1 MTEEHKN
8 HFKVLLSN
16 LDEEDTITLTGII
29 LENLYSTADI
39 TKIKR
44 VKQSVNELNNS
55 ISSKYRNV
63 KWGECRENGHTF
75 EPWQRGEDA
84 SIFVK
89 DYEGDS
95 HYEDYAMFERVCT
108 NCGYRE
114 TKKISLEELNNYGK
128 SRTKKR

>member
-16 LDEEDTITLTGII
+16 LDEEDNITLTGII

-84 SIFVK
+84 SIFVR

>member
-44 VKQSVNELNNS
+44 VKQSVSELNDR
-55 ISSKYRNV
+55 ISTKYRDIKHN
-63 KWGECRENGHTF
+63 ECRANGHTF
-75 EPWQRGEDA
+75 EPWQRGEDT
-84 SIFVK
+84 SIFIK

-95 HYEDYAMFERVCT
+95 HYEDYAVYERVCT

-114 TKKISLEELNNYGK
+114 VKRISLEELKNYGK
-128 SRTKKR
+128 KKAKKR

>member
-44 VKQSVNELNNS
+44 VKQSVSELNDRM
-55 ISSKYRNV
+55 SSKYRDI
-63 KWGECRENGHTF
+63 KWGECRANGHTF
-75 EPWQRGEDA
+75 EPWQRGEDT
-84 SIFVK
+84 SIFIK

-95 HYEDYAMFERVCT
+95 HYEDYAVYERVCT

-114 TKKISLEELNNYGK
+114 VKRISLEELKNYGK
-128 SRTKKR
+128 KKTKKR

>member
-44 VKQSVNELNNS
+44 VKQSVNELNDRM
-55 ISSKYRNV
+55 SSKYRDI

-84 SIFVK
+84 SIFIK

-95 HYEDYAMFERVCT
+95 HYEDYAVYERVCT

-114 TKKISLEELNNYGK
+114 VKRISLEELKNYGK
-128 SRTKKR
+128 KKTKKR

>member
-8 HFKVLLSN
+8 MFKVLLSN

-44 VKQSVNELNNS
+44 VKQSVSELNDR
-55 ISSKYRNV
+55 ISTKYRDI
-63 KWGECRENGHTF
+63 KWGECRANGHTF
-75 EPWQRGEDA
+75 EAWQRGEDT
-84 SIFVK
+84 SIFIK

-95 HYEDYAMFERVCT
+95 HYEDYAVYERVCT
-108 NCGYRE
+108 NCGCRE
-114 TKKISLEELNNYGK
+114 VKRISLEELKNYGK
-128 SRTKKR
+128 KKAKKR

>member
-44 VKQSVNELNNS
+44 VKQSVSELNDRM
-55 ISSKYRNV
+55 SSKYRDI

-84 SIFVK
+84 SIFIK

-95 HYEDYAMFERVCT
+95 HYEDYAVYERVCT

-114 TKKISLEELNNYGK
+114 VKRISLEELKNYCK
-128 SRTKKR
+128 KKTKKR

>member
-39 TKIKR
+39 TTIKR
-44 VKQSVNELNNS
+44 VKQSVSELNDG
-55 ISSKYRNV
+55 ISSKYRNI

-75 EPWQRGEDA
+75 ESWQRGEDT
-84 SIFVK
+84 SIFIK

-95 HYEDYAMFERVCT
+95 HYEDYAVYERVCT

-114 TKKISLEELNNYGK
+114 VKRISLEELKNYGK
-128 SRTKKR
+128 NKSKKR

>member
-8 HFKVLLSN
+8 MFKVLLSN

-29 LENLYSTADI
+29 LDNVYSTADI

-44 VKQSVNELNNS
+44 VKQSVSELNDR
-55 ISSKYRNV
+55 ISSKYRDIKHN
-63 KWGECRENGHTF
+63 ECRANGHTF
-75 EPWQRGEDA
+75 ESWQRGENTR
-84 SIFVK
+84 IFIK

-95 HYEDYAMFERVCT
+95 HYEDYAVYERVCT

-114 TKKISLEELNNYGK
+114 VKRISLEELQNYGK
-128 SRTKKR
+128 KKAKKR

>member
-84 SIFVK
+84 SIFVR
-89 DYEGDS
+89 DYEGDRP
-95 HYEDYAMFERVCT
+95 YEDYAMFERVVT

>member
-1 MTEEHKN
+1 MTKEDEN
-8 HFKVLLSN
+8 MFKVLLSN
-16 LDEEDTITLTGII
+16 LDEEDTITLMGII
-29 LENLYSTADI
+29 LDNVYSTADI

-44 VKQSVNELNNS
+44 VKQSVSELNDR
-55 ISSKYRNV
+55 ISTKYHDI

-75 EPWQRGEDA
+75 ESWQRGEDT

-95 HYEDYAMFERVCT
+95 HYEDYAVYERVCT

-114 TKKISLEELNNYGK
+114 VKRISLEELKNYGK
-128 SRTKKR
+128 NKSKKR

>member
-84 SIFVK
+84 SIFVR

>member
-1 MTEEHKN
+1 MTKEDEN
-8 HFKVLLSN
+8 MFKVLLSN

>member
-39 TKIKR
+39 TTIKR
-44 VKQSVNELNNS
+44 VKQSVSELNDG
-55 ISSKYRNV
+55 ISSKYRNI

-75 EPWQRGEDA
+75 EPWQRDEDT
-84 SIFVK
+84 SIFIK

-114 TKKISLEELNNYGK
+114 VKRISLEELKNYGK
-128 SRTKKR
+128 KKTKKR

>member
-39 TKIKR
+39 TTIKR
-44 VKQSVNELNNS
+44 VKQSVSELNDG
-55 ISSKYRNV
+55 ISSKYRNI

-84 SIFVK
+84 SIFVR

>member
-1 MTEEHKN
+1 MTEEFKN

-39 TKIKR
+39 TTIKR
-44 VKQSVNELNNS
+44 VKQSVSELNDG
-55 ISSKYRNV
+55 ISSKYRNI

-75 EPWQRGEDA
+75 EPWQRDEDT
-84 SIFVK
+84 SIFIK

-114 TKKISLEELNNYGK
+114 VKRISLEELKNYGK
-128 SRTKKR
+128 KKAKKR

>member
-84 SIFVK
+84 SIFVM

>member
-39 TKIKR
+39 TTIKR
-44 VKQSVNELNNS
+44 VKQSVSELNDG
-55 ISSKYRNV
+55 ISSKYRNI

-75 EPWQRGEDA
+75 EPWQRDEDT
-84 SIFVK
+84 SIFIK

-114 TKKISLEELNNYGK
+114 VKRISLEELKNYGK
-128 SRTKKR
+128 KKAKKR

>member
-39 TKIKR
+39 TTIKR
-44 VKQSVNELNNS
+44 VKQSVSELNDG
-55 ISSKYRNV
+55 ISSKYRNI

-75 EPWQRGEDA
+75 EPWQRDEDT
-84 SIFVK
+84 SIFIK

-114 TKKISLEELNNYGK
+114 VKRISLEELKNYGK
-128 SRTKKR
+128 NKSKKR

>member
-1 MTEEHKN
+1 MTKEDEN
-8 HFKVLLSN
+8 MFKVLLSN
-16 LDEEDTITLTGII
+16 LDEEDTITLMGII
-29 LENLYSTADI
+29 LDNVYSTADI

-44 VKQSVNELNNS
+44 VKQSVSELNDR
-55 ISSKYRNV
+55 ISTKYHDI

-75 EPWQRGEDA
+75 ESWQRGEDT

-95 HYEDYAMFERVCT
+95 HYEDYAVYERVCT

-114 TKKISLEELNNYGK
+114 VKRISLEELQSYGK
-128 SRTKKR
+128 KKAKKR

>member
-44 VKQSVNELNNS
+44 VKQSVNELNDRM
-55 ISSKYRNV
+55 SSKYRDI
-63 KWGECRENGHTF
+63 KWGECRANGHTF
-75 EPWQRGEDA
+75 EPWQRGEDT
-84 SIFVK
+84 SIFIK

-95 HYEDYAMFERVCT
+95 HYEDYAIYERVCT

-114 TKKISLEELNNYGK
+114 VKRISLEELKNYGK
-128 SRTKKR
+128 KKTKKR